1 MTPMRA
7 HNALGRTVNH
17 DSVGGRQHAA
27 AQREHQAMPLAGV
40 RAMTGKKPRHWFVRM
55 KQFFSPNIPQ
65 WFRGALVAPLVLS
78 TGSCGGRNSSDYLS
92 FVASHDSIGP
102 GMSIRQVFEAGLVD
116 YMIKAGGKNVPGSTV
131 PEKQPVSAECRR
143 HVFEV
148 HYGSGD
154 LRTPGGYDIRVYCN
168 MNGPSD
174 RQVTPQGAFQSK
186 GDFLRGLETYSSWA
200 KSMSFRVESP
210 ALKIGGVYDSY
221 NFATDES
228 AKIVTVSSINKSSN

>member
-1 MTPMRA
+1 M
-7 HNALGRTVNH
+7 N
-17 DSVGGRQHAA
+17 
-27 AQREHQAMPLAGV
+27 
-40 RAMTGKKPRHWFVRM
+40 
-55 KQFFSPNIPQ
+55 QFFLPSIPL
-65 WFRGALVAPLVLS
+65 WFRGPLVALLVLS

-92 FVASHDSIGP
+92 FVASHDSIRP

-154 LRTPGGYDIRVYCN
+154 LKAPGGYYVRVYCN

-174 RQVTPQGAFQSK
+174 RQVTPQGSFQSK
-186 GDFLRGLETYSSWA
+186 SDLLRGLETYSSWA

-210 ALKIGGVYDSY
+210 PLKIGGVYDSY
-221 NFATDES
+221 NFSTDES
-228 AKIVTVSSINKSSN
+228 GKIVTVSSINKSSI